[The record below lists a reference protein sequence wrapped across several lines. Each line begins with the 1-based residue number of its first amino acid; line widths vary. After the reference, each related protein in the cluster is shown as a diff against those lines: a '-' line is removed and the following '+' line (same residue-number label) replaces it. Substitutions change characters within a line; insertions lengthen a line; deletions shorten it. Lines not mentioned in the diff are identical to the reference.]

1 MHTSPTSAT
10 MMISPLLT
18 KHLKVA
24 AVSDSEP
31 ESYLLDHLKFMQ
43 GQEIQYQV
51 QGNYL
56 LSSQFIVTTNDRRT
70 MCDWSYTIVDAC
82 TIDREMSCIG
92 TSYFDRFMS
101 TASIIGGSK
110 VATNALHSRR
120 TFQLAYIACLI
131 IALKCRGGMQ
141 VDANF
146 VSETICRNQYESD
159 EINDMEC
166 EVLRALIWKLNG
178 PSPHEFV
185 DGIIQL
191 LPSMSE
197 KEDEEELDSDES
209 LMMKTLTKLA
219 KTRIEESMLDHRSM
233 NKTSSSIAFAAL
245 LSALRETRVVEA
257 LHPLN
262 VMTWMSRIG
271 QVCCGTDETMRN
283 VLGLIE
289 GLGDMMKPL
298 PFLRTVSSLSPAR
311 SISSEE
317 EDNDYDDSNTY
328 FCQIA
333 RRPLKYSALK
343 RRYED
348 LYHHTYGE
356 QSMYSCGTI
365 SSSEHRQQRAR
376 SFSPKFRRMHSDGF
390 SPATFTRGWSFDS
403 IGSCL

>member
-1 MHTSPTSAT
+1 MYTSPTSAT
-10 MMISPLLT
+10 MITSPLLA
-18 KHLKVA
+18 KQLKVA

-43 GQEIQYQV
+43 TQEKQYQV
-51 QGNYL
+51 QGDYL
-56 LSSQFIVTTNDRRT
+56 LSSHCIVTTTDRRT
-70 MCDWSYTIVDAC
+70 MCDWSYTVVDAC
-82 TIDREMSCIG
+82 NIEREMACIG
-92 TSYFDRFMS
+92 ISYFDRFMS
-101 TASIIGGSK
+101 TASIIGGGSK
-110 VATNALHSRR
+110 VATEALHSRR
-120 TFQLAYIACLI
+120 TFQLVYIACLV

-166 EVLRALIWKLNG
+166 EVLRALTWKLNG

-191 LPSMSE
+191 LPSMK
-197 KEDEEELDSDES
+197 KEDDDKEDTDES

-219 KTRIEESMLDHRSM
+219 KTRVEELLLDHRSM
-233 NKTSSSIAFAAL
+233 NKTSSSIAFTAL
-245 LSALRETRVVEA
+245 LSALRETRAVEA

-262 VMTWMSRIG
+262 VMAWMSRIG
-271 QVCCGTDETMRN
+271 QVCCGTGETMRN
-283 VLGLIE
+283 VFGLIE
-289 GLGDMMKPL
+289 GLGDMMKPP
-298 PFLRTVSSLSPAR
+298 PFLRTVSSLSQAR

-317 EDNDYDDSNTY
+317 EDNDYEHSN
-328 FCQIA
+328 A
-333 RRPLKYSALK
+333 RRPLKYSTLK

-356 QSMYSCGTI
+356 QSMYSCDTI

-376 SFSPKFRRMHSDGF
+376 SFSPKFRRTQSDG
-390 SPATFTRGWSFDS
+390 SSSSSATFTRGCLFGSSFDS
-403 IGSCL
+403 IGSF